1 LISTLKLISNT
12 LRLLREFVMAPRP
25 YWKGYL
31 KLSLVS
37 CPIALYAA
45 SSSAE
50 RVSFNR
56 INKKTGNRLKQLLVD
71 AETNQPVDKDD
82 IARGYAVD
90 KEDYIVVE
98 DEELEK
104 IEIESSHTITIDSFV
119 PRAEVDDRY
128 LDAPYYIAPTDRVGQ
143 EAFAVIRD
151 AIHDKKMAALARVV
165 LARRERVIMLEAF
178 DKGLLGV
185 TLRYAYAVRNP
196 ASYFEDITD
205 LTLPA
210 EMSDLAA
217 HIVDSKVGSFDPAKF
232 EDHYENALVEMLR
245 AKQAGRV
252 IQPVKEEAAGPQR
265 VVNLMDALRAS
276 IAADTTRKPAAT
288 EAGRRPAAKRKAAR

>member
-1 LISTLKLISNT
+1 
-12 LRLLREFVMAPRP
+12 MAPRP

-37 CPIALYAA
+37 CPIALYSA

-56 INKKTGNRLKQLLVD
+56 INKKTGHRLKQLLVD
-71 AETNQPVDKDD
+71 AETDEPVDKDD
-82 IARGYAVD
+82 IVRGYAVD
-90 KEDYIVVE
+90 KRDYILVE

-104 IEIESSHTITIDSFV
+104 IQVESSHTINIDSFV
-119 PRAEVDDRY
+119 PRPEIDDRY
-128 LDAPYYIAPTDRVGQ
+128 LDSPYYIAPTDQVGQ

-151 AIHDKKMAALARVV
+151 AIRDKKMAALARIV

-185 TLRYAYAVRNP
+185 TLRYAYEIRND
-196 ASYFEDITD
+196 ASYFEDISD
-205 LTLPA
+205 LSLPA
-210 EMSDLAA
+210 EMKDLAA
-217 HIVDSKVGSFDPAKF
+217 HIVDSKTGHFDASKF
-232 EDHYENALVEMLR
+232 EDHYESALVEMLR
-245 AKQAGRV
+245 AKQAGRM
-252 IQPVKEEAAGPQR
+252 IEPAEEGVAPQR

-276 IAADTTRKPAAT
+276 IAADTARKPAAG
-288 EAGRRPAAKRKAAR
+288 EPRARQAAKRKARR